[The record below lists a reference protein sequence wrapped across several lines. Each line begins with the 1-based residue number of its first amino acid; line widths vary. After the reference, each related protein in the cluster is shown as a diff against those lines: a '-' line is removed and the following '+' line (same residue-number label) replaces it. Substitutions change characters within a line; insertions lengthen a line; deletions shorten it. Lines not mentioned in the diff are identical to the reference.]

1 MPKVHLVG
9 YSPSGYEEEFDCPP
23 EKALEYIDRHNV
35 VWLNLLLTGER
46 PGHGATLSLDK
57 PSQKHIT
64 SLETVFG
71 IDTLALEDVVKS
83 NQRPKVEDY
92 GEIAFIVARV
102 IPDAHV
108 EQADQL
114 SMFVT
119 KKIVITIVY
128 EPLDFLVDVRQMIYK
143 KTPWLVKGKSDR
155 LAYTILDKAVDSNFP
170 VIERVGRR
178 LDDLE
183 EEVLMRPG
191 RTTMLKVSDIR
202 WELALLR
209 RFLLPM
215 RDAINTLIVGAVPN
229 FTKDVRN
236 HFRDVLDHLMRQ
248 LDIIE
253 NYKEMDQNLMQLY
266 TSSLNLEMNR
276 IIAVLTIITVILL
289 PLNLIA
295 SIYGMNVALPGGV
308 DTGNYSTLAWILA
321 FMVVVVGVIVAVMLR
336 KRWLILR

>member
-1 MPKVHLVG
+1 MPKVHLIG
-9 YSPSGYEEEFDCPP
+9 YGPAGYEEEFDCPP
-23 EKALEYIDRHNV
+23 EKALEYVERHNV
-35 VWLNLLLTGER
+35 VWLNLFQPNE
-46 PGHGATLSLDK
+46 
-57 PSQKHIT
+57 KHIT

-71 IDTLALEDVVKS
+71 LDTLALEDVVKR

-102 IPDAHV
+102 IPSAHV

-119 KKIVITIVY
+119 KKVVITIGY
-128 EPLDFLVDVRQMIYK
+128 EPLDFLVDVRQMVYK

-191 RTTMLKVSDIR
+191 RTTMLKISDIR

-209 RFLLPM
+209 RFLVPM

-253 NYKEMDQNLMQLY
+253 NYKEMDGNLMQLY
-266 TSSLNLEMNR
+266 VSSLTLEANR
-276 IIAVLTIITVILL
+276 IITVLTVISVILL
-289 PLNLIA
+289 PLNLVA
-295 SIYGMNVALPGGV
+295 SIYGMNVPLPGGG
-308 DTGNYSTLAWILA
+308 DPGSADHSAFFAIILMMAGIAISILIYGMHRRWISL
-321 FMVVVVGVIVAVMLR
+321 
-336 KRWLILR
+336 K